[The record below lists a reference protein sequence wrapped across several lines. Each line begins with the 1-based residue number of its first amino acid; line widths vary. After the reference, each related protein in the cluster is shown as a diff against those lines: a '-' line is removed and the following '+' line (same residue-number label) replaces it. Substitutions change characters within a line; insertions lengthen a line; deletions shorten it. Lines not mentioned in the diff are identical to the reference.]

1 MDTKLMMPILS
12 QSTIHLAQE
21 PSVFVIK
28 SLQDVVNSYTDFRSV
43 YGSLQISIN
52 VTPLLTCVKRLWKS
66 NIDMV
71 LSFAP
76 NTSL

>member
-1 MDTKLMMPILS
+1 MQIYKIIAFTNIMLLYEERHLNLMMSFFVNHQP
-12 QSTIHLAQE
+12 AQE

-52 VTPLLTCVKRLWKS
+52 VT
-66 NIDMV
+66 
-71 LSFAP
+71 
-76 NTSL
+76 SLC